1 MRMPRAARRAI
12 LVQFYSNKIISMG
25 AGKMARRILV
35 VDDNIEAGELLQMLL
50 ETQGY
55 EVRIA
60 SDGLA
65 GLTEAG
71 LFRPHVVCT
80 DIEMPGLNGRQLAKA
95 LRESPHSA
103 DAMIIA
109 ITGWSS
115 NQIDADVS
123 AGGFDL
129 HLMKPFS
136 IEAICGPLEEYFR
149 SIEGSSN

>member
-1 MRMPRAARRAI
+1 ME
-12 LVQFYSNKIISMG
+12 
-25 AGKMARRILV
+25 AGKKSRRVLV
-35 VDDNIEAGELLQMLL
+35 VDDNVEAGELLQMLL

-60 SDGLA
+60 FDGLA

-95 LRESPHSA
+95 LRDSPHSA

-115 NQIDADVS
+115 NQIDSDVN
-123 AGGFDL
+123 AGGFNL
-129 HLMKPFS
+129 HLIKPFS
-136 IEAICGPLEEYFR
+136 IEDICGPLEKYFR
-149 SIEGSSN
+149 SLEDEET